1 MIYVLDCDRH
11 GYQESSRAELEA
23 AIADSGYPYD
33 LSDSTLDEVKSIADS
48 RGLDYF
54 CWSKAEADSIVR
66 YYRSLRGGED

>member
-1 MIYVLDCDRH
+1 MIYVLDRDRR

-33 LSDSTLDEVKSIADS
+33 LSDSTLSEVKAIADS
-48 RGLDYF
+48 RGLDRF
-54 CWSKAEADSIVR
+54 CWSKSEADSIVR

>member
-1 MIYVLDCDRH
+1 MIYVLDRDRR

-23 AIADSGYPYD
+23 AIADSGYQYD
-33 LSDSTLDEVKSIADS
+33 LSDSPLSEVKAIADS

-54 CWSKAEADSIVR
+54 CWSKAEADSLVR

>member
-1 MIYVLDCDRH
+1 MIYELDDDRR
-11 GYQESSRAELEA
+11 GYQESSRASLEA
-23 AIADSGYPYD
+23 AILDSGYQYD

>member
-1 MIYVLDCDRH
+1 MIYELDDDRR
-11 GYQESSRAELEA
+11 GYQESSRAALEA

-33 LSDSTLDEVKSIADS
+33 LSDSTLSEVKTIADS
-48 RGLDYF
+48 RGLDRF

>member
-1 MIYVLDCDRH
+1 MIYELDDDRR

-23 AIADSGYPYD
+23 AIADSGYQYD
-33 LSDSTLDEVKSIADS
+33 LSDSPLSEVKAIADS